1 MRDVIFMKFCWYME
15 VIEFEFD
22 ALTTRDNIQSSR

>member
-1 MRDVIFMKFCWYME
+1 MKDVIFMKFCWYME
-15 VIEFEFD
+15 AIKFEFD